1 MSSTSARFLR
11 DSNSSVACRPEIM
24 QIWSSATF
32 LSIESHFSA
41 CRQVQCFIDS
51 ISERFQTALRP
62 DCAPNPRFSLH
73 FPTFFFVASPKRE
86 RKENLIDFS
95 TRCLEGKTI
104 WLTSRNQVRLKW
116 LRIPHILRDSEC
128 LSRDNLVPYGKSSRN
143 VLLRR
148 VGGARRLESFFIVG
162 TFL

>member
-11 DSNSSVACRPEIM
+11 DSNSSVAHRPEIM

-73 FPTFFFVASPKRE
+73 FPTFFLLHRQKE

-104 WLTSRNQVRLKW
+104 RLTSRNQVRLKW

-143 VLLRR
+143 VLLGR